1 MNSRKDN
8 LFRCL
13 SKWLGTAHENM
24 SSGGYWSAEE
34 NKLHINELELLA
46 VYHELQIYCKSMF
59 DTSVHLKV
67 NNTTAIAWI
76 NKQTA
81 PIELKLSI
89 VKQIW
94 NFAAQKKL
102 EIYVSYID

>member
-13 SKWLGTAHENM
+13 PKCLGIAHENM
-24 SSGGYWSAEE
+24 SSGGYWSADE
-34 NKLHINELELLA
+34 NKLLINELELLA
-46 VYHELQIYCKSMF
+46 AYHELQIYCKSMF

-81 PIELKLSI
+81 PIELQLSI
-89 VKQIW
+89 VKQMQHICSTEKVR
-94 NFAAQKKL
+94 NLCFL
-102 EIYVSYID
+102 Y